1 MASMLSLNR
10 GVLLGAYLQSSS
22 LNNIIGCPNY
32 EGALHHEQTRLR
44 KLLPDQW
51 KAARAAA
58 QDAASV
64 SA

>member
-1 MASMLSLNR
+1 M
-10 GVLLGAYLQSSS
+10 QSSS